1 MKKLFASALCALT
14 LAAAILPVSVQ
25 ASNINSANGNGN
37 TPVLLDLDAPHF
49 DVTVP
54 TGLPIYVDSEGVV
67 TTADDVYIINSSAGS
82 ITISGVEISG
92 KNGWTTVDVSKDFS
106 VTPVDTKEFS
116 MTINGETTTGAD
128 SITFNSVN
136 WPMIAAANDSDTDQ
150 FHLVYDATVAP
161 QSTAVTTDIA
171 DVVFTVGWNLD
182 GQGVVSDGN
191 ASSGSVN
198 TIS

>member
-1 MKKLFASALCALT
+1 MKRIFASALCALT

-25 ASNINSANGNGN
+25 ASNINSANGNGD
-37 TPVLLDLDAPHF
+37 TTVVLDVDTPHF

-67 TTADDVYIINSSAGS
+67 TTADDVYIINSGAGS

-128 SITFNSVN
+128 SITFNSMN
-136 WPMIAAANDSDTDQ
+136 WPMIAAANDSDTDK

-161 QSTAVTTDIA
+161 QSTAVTTEIA
-171 DVVFTVGWNLD
+171 DVVFTVGWNLN

-191 ASSGSVN
+191 VSGGSVN

>member
-1 MKKLFASALCALT
+1 MKKIFASALCALT

-25 ASNINSANGNGN
+25 ASSINLANGNGD
-37 TPVLLDLDAPHF
+37 TTVVLDVDAPHF

-54 TGLPIYVDSEGVV
+54 TGLPIYVDSEGVI
-67 TTADDVYIINSSAGS
+67 TTADDVYIINSGAGS

-136 WPMIAAANDSDTDQ
+136 WPMIAAANNGDTDQ

-171 DVVFTVGWNLD
+171 DVVFTVGWNLY

-191 ASSGSVN
+191 VSSDSVS